1 MAAIR
6 HYPFAVRLIG
16 FAPDRAA
23 MIEQH
28 FARGQGRGYG
38 YFSLHE
44 DSLQDPDLFLANAND
59 GKTLVALSYL
69 GSSEVRPVLLIGSPE
84 VELPYPCLPHPTD
97 CSNLLDA
104 LDKLIEKRA
113 DALSRLE
120 ASDLV
125 TVPERR
131 RKDRLDLDLTDPS
144 DYWRMRRPPVT
155 GGVLVIDKN
164 AVLADYIAELLIRR
178 KVPVW
183 WTSDEASAIGMC
195 KKQKMSII
203 LTNTSTPTV
212 DPYRLCETV
221 KAEIAERVAVIFL
234 VGKAFTYDQEQA
246 RRVGCE
252 GFLTKP
258 LTSSHLI
265 STLKKFLPQMA

>member
-1 MAAIR
+1 MATTR

-16 FAPDRAA
+16 FAPDQAA
-23 MIEQH
+23 MIEQD
-28 FARGQGRGYG
+28 FAREQDRDYG
-38 YFSLHE
+38 YFRLHE

-69 GSSEVRPVLLIGSPE
+69 GPSEVRPVLLVGSPE
-84 VELPYPCLPHPTD
+84 VELPYPCLPRPID
-97 CSNLLDA
+97 WSDLFDA
-104 LDKLIEKRA
+104 LDKLVEKRA

-144 DYWRMRRPPVT
+144 EYGRMRRPPVV

-164 AVLADYIAELLIRR
+164 AVLADYVAELLIRR
-178 KVPVW
+178 KIPVW

-195 KKQKMSII
+195 KQQKMSIVI
-203 LTNTSTPTV
+203 TNTSTPGV

-221 KAEIAERVAVIFL
+221 KAEIADRVAVIFL
-234 VGKAFTYDQEQA
+234 VGKTFTYDTEQA

-252 GFLTKP
+252 GFLSKP
-258 LTSSHLI
+258 LTSSHLV
-265 STLKKFLPQMA
+265 SALKKFLPQMA